1 MKKKTEERAEFERIK
16 KEKQIEK
23 AKRKQGSK
31 ERKKLKRT
39 NEDKKIEKQKQL
51 RIKH

>member
-1 MKKKTEERAEFERIK
+1 MEERVEFERIK

-31 ERKKLKRT
+31 GMEEAEKE